1 MTTPERD
8 AKAAARH
15 LVRLLAAASPEGLAS
30 GGRVVVDLFVDP
42 PADGRV
48 RVPRIRVLG
57 PGGRILHDGPG
68 SVLDA
73 PDTPAGAPP
82 A

>member
-1 MTTPERD
+1 MTGAERD

-15 LVRLLAAASPEGLAS
+15 LVRLLAAVSPEGLAA
-30 GGRVVVDLFVDP
+30 GGRLVVDLFLDAP
-42 PADGRV
+42 MDGKV

-68 SVLDA
+68 SVLA
-73 PDTPAGAPP
+73 IPDSPDEVNP
-82 A
+82 